1 MAENGTPLKIDIG
14 SLKIFTPCIIAPA
27 NKVVNTV
34 NENRIICSNEI
45 LDVLKIISSYK
56 IAIKIIYYRYIFF
69 ASDLKDCA
77 FLLLPY

>member
-14 SLKIFTPCIIAPA
+14 SLKIFAPCIIAPD

-45 LDVLKIISSYK
+45 LDVLKIISN
-56 IAIKIIYYRYIFF
+56 
-69 ASDLKDCA
+69 
-77 FLLLPY
+77 